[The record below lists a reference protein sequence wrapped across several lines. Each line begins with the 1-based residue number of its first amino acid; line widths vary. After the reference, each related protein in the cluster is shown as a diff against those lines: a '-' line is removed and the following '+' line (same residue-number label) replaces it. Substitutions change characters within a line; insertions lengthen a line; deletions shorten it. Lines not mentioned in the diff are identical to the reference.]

1 MRMVPRD
8 VMASAAAAAM
18 LVGTLALCP
27 TAAVAAETSAT
38 EPAREEDAL
47 VTLVEVA
54 DAGVAM
60 PGVEAADDADTA
72 APAADVPFEEAGV
85 ADVDPMPTLTA
96 DDDDAPADGD
106 DAVADDVADDATA
119 DDADGVADDEIGAGG
134 GLRL

>member
-27 TAAVAAETSAT
+27 TVAVAAEASAT

-47 VTLVEVA
+47 VTLVEDA

-60 PGVEAADDADTA
+60 PGVEPADDAEAT
-72 APAADVPFEEAGV
+72 APAADVSLEEADV

-96 DDDDAPADGD
+96 DDDAASADGD
-106 DAVADDVADDATA
+106 D
-119 DDADGVADDEIGAGG
+119 GVVYDEIGAGG